1 MYHSIE
7 MDTDHIPELLC
18 YALFVSS
25 SCLLTSFKKL
35 TEGER
40 GILLGGFRLET
51 TKKNGECERRSSP
64 VEGHGPAHSEKK
76 REAPEGPMCLVLI
89 IDELCQVVQ
98 QFSDIPE
105 DLLNR
110 CNGIMKQSE
119 ICLWPHHTNSSF
131 PERFIF

>member
-51 TKKNGECERRSSP
+51 TKKKVDPLES
-64 VEGHGPAHSEKK
+64 
-76 REAPEGPMCLVLI
+76 
-89 IDELCQVVQ
+89 
-98 QFSDIPE
+98 
-105 DLLNR
+105 
-110 CNGIMKQSE
+110 
-119 ICLWPHHTNSSF
+119 
-131 PERFIF
+131 